1 MAIGG
6 IVSCMWVYMLKMEL
20 RYSGLIF
27 TTAQL
32 LRRSLSYSRL
42 YPQFKYMT
50 FIYSQ
55 SFKNNLVQWK
65 VLFDTVG
72 INSADFTD
80 KNLF

>member
-1 MAIGG
+1 
-6 IVSCMWVYMLKMEL
+6 
-20 RYSGLIF
+20 
-27 TTAQL
+27 
-32 LRRSLSYSRL
+32 
-42 YPQFKYMT
+42 MT